1 MRFLLLLSICFLVG
15 TTFSAVQP
23 EVVMTTGH
31 TDQIGYMTV
40 SSDGRFLAS
49 AGDNKI
55 IKIWEI
61 SNTMEYRT
69 IAGTNGRVEQMC
81 FAPDNIHLAAT
92 TSDGELLIWNVITG
106 EKVLTSRAS
115 HSSVGLAYIE
125 DGKKLVHVDES
136 SNLAVLDLVTNEV
149 KSMTDVYAMSFV
161 VDEFNLMA
169 YSLDHLGNILYVN
182 LKTMTLVKTV
192 KIFNEFNFPFSRGSI
207 SKDGQL
213 VAFGFNDDKLRF
225 FDVAQEKF
233 VYTSPKYDG
242 KIIDLEFDKKA
253 DHIYVAT
260 HTGAV
265 QIIDYKLQKLE
276 TEFTEQ
282 YLASQC
288 ITSHP
293 NGDIVFFGN
302 FDVIRIYNKKTQKI
316 FKELDGKVSEIVNM
330 AYSQD
335 GNYVAIATDKLKIQI
350 WDLKLNK
357 VVSEVQGFFPC
368 EFTKDGNFL
377 ISMQYNLTLAVW
389 DIHTGTLSRELATD
403 SELIQCLAMSN
414 DGKYLAGA
422 GFMNVVKIWDLE
434 TGKKEVELKGHA
446 AGILTLDFHP
456 TNSWIASGGHD
467 QTTRVWDYKTK
478 KEIKQFTDQTIV
490 VNSVKFSPD
499 GKTLATSAWDKT
511 INLRSTST
519 WETTRTLTGHVNM
532 ISSIDYN
539 KDGSVLVSGAG
550 NNSVWESDNSLIF
563 WNTSTGEKICQ
574 LKDHNSAITKVIFDK
589 DADRVFS
596 ASADGT
602 MKISD
607 YKNCGTVVTYL
618 AVGGNDF
625 MIYTP
630 DNYYMASRNAL
641 KGIAFRVDGKLVSF
655 EQFDIYLNRP
665 DIVASRIGKSPEQ
678 LIRAYN
684 YLYKK
689 RLRKLQMDEGSLKMD
704 YQIPNILNESEAPL
718 VTSESVLKLWVKV
731 WDDQYDIQQINVFVN
746 DVPVYGELGYRPPQ
760 KVKSLRKELE
770 IPLITGVNKIQ
781 ISCINSNGAE
791 SIYETVE
798 LVRETDNVKHN
809 LYIASIG
816 VSNYKD
822 NRFNLTYPTKDA
834 KDMIAKL
841 TESASLYNQVYTKLL
856 LDDQVTKAGFEQLIP
871 FFANCTHE
879 DMAIIFIAGHGVLN
893 IDFDYFF
900 ATYNMDFDKPELGG
914 IPYDVIHALLDKI
927 KSYRKLLIMDTC
939 HSGELDKE
947 EIERGP
953 EPEMEVGGVE
963 FRSAGVGVREK
974 EGFGFENSLELVED
988 IFSDTQKGSGAT
1000 VISSAGGAEYAME
1013 SDQWKNGLFTFAFL
1027 SGLTDMA
1034 ADANKD
1040 GSITVTEIREYV
1052 NTKVKDLSKG
1062 KQIPSSR
1069 EENISLDYII
1079 FGK

>member
-1 MRFLLLLSICFLVG
+1 MKFFLLIAGLWNGVLFAAI
-15 TTFSAVQP
+15 QP

-31 TDQIGYMTV
+31 TDQIGCMTV

-49 AGDNKI
+49 AGVNKVL
-55 IKIWEI
+55 KIWEV
-61 SNTMEYRT
+61 STTMEFRT
-69 IAGTNGRVEQMC
+69 ISGTNGRIDQMC

-92 TSDGELLIWNVITG
+92 TSDGELLVWNVITG
-106 EKVLTSRAS
+106 ERVHTSRAS
-115 HSSVGLAYIE
+115 YSSKGIAFI
-125 DGKKLVHVDES
+125 DGGKKIVHVDEN
-136 SNLAVLDLVTNEV
+136 SNLAVTNLLTNEL
-149 KSMTDVYAMSFV
+149 KSMTDVYSMSFV
-161 VDEFNLMA
+161 CDVQKNMA

-182 LKTMTLVKTV
+182 LESLTLVKTV
-192 KIFNEFNFPFSRGSI
+192 KLFNEFNFPFSRGAI
-207 SKDGQL
+207 SNDGAI

-233 VYTSPKYDG
+233 IYTSPKYDA
-242 KIIDLEFDKKA
+242 KLIDLEFDKKA
-253 DHIYVAT
+253 DHLYLAT
-260 HTGAV
+260 HTGVV
-265 QIIDYKLQKLE
+265 QIIDYKEQKVV

-293 NGDIVFFGN
+293 DGDILFFGN
-302 FDVIRIYNKKTQKI
+302 FDVIRMYNKKTQKI
-316 FKELDGKVSEIVNM
+316 FKELDGKVSGIVNM

-335 GNYVAIATDKLKIQI
+335 GNYVAIATDRLKIQI

-368 EFTKDGNFL
+368 EFTTDGNYL
-377 ISMQYNLTLAVW
+377 IAMNYTLTLGIW
-389 DIHTGTLSRELATD
+389 DIHSGVLSKELATD
-403 SELIQCLAMSN
+403 SELIQSLAVSK
-414 DGKYLAGA
+414 DGKYVAGA
-422 GFMNVVKIWDLE
+422 GFMNVIKIWDLE
-434 TGKKEVELKGHA
+434 TGKREADLKGHTG
-446 AGILTLDFHP
+446 GILTLDFHP
-456 TNSWIASGGHD
+456 VNSWIASGGYD
-467 QTTRVWDYKTK
+467 QTTRVWDFKTK

-490 VNSVKFSPD
+490 INSVKFSPD
-499 GKTLATSAWDKT
+499 GTALATSSWDQT
-511 INLRSTST
+511 INLRSTTT
-519 WETTRTLTGHVNM
+519 WETLTVLKGHVNM
-532 ISSIDYN
+532 ITSIDYN
-539 KDGSVLVSGAG
+539 KDGTVLCSGAG
-550 NNSVWESDNSLIF
+550 NNSVSPADNSLIF
-563 WNTSTGEKICQ
+563 WNTATGEILCQ
-574 LKDHNSAITKVIFDK
+574 MKDHHSAISKVIFDK
-589 DADRVFS
+589 EADRVFS
-596 ASADGT
+596 ASDDGT
-602 MKISD
+602 MKITD
-607 YKNCGTVVTYL
+607 YKNCATVVTYL
-618 AVGGNDF
+618 AIGGTEF

-641 KGIAFRVDGKLVSF
+641 KGIAFRIDGKLVSF

-665 DIVASRIGKSPEQ
+665 DIVAARIGKSPEN

-689 RLRKLQMDEGSLKMD
+689 RLRKLQMDEGSLNMD
-704 YQIPNILNESEAPL
+704 YQIPNILNETETPL
-718 VTSESVLKLWVKV
+718 VTSESMLKLWVKV
-731 WDDQYDIQQINVFVN
+731 WDDTYTIQQINVFVN
-746 DVPVYGELGYRPPQ
+746 NVPVYGELGYRPPEA
-760 KVKSLRKELE
+760 VKSLRKELE

-798 LVRETDNVKHN
+798 LVRESDNSKHD
-809 LYIASIG
+809 LYITSIG

-822 NRFNLTYPTKDA
+822 TRFNLTYPTKDA
-834 KDMIAKL
+834 KDVVAKL
-841 TESASLYNQVYTKLL
+841 SESAVLYDQIYTKFL
-856 LDDQVTKAGFEQLIP
+856 LDDQVTKAGFEELIP

-879 DMAIIFIAGHGVLN
+879 DVAIIFIAGHGILN
-893 IDFDYFF
+893 VDFDYFF
-900 ATYNMDFDKPELGG
+900 ATYDIDFDQPETNG

-953 EPEMEVGGVE
+953 EPEMEIGGVE
-963 FRSAGVGVREK
+963 FRAAGVGVRTK

-1013 SDQWKNGLFTFAFL
+1013 SDQWKNGLFTYAFL
-1027 SGLTDMA
+1027 SGLTNMA
-1034 ADANKD
+1034 ADANQD
-1040 GSITVTEIREYV
+1040 GSITVTEIRTYV
-1052 NTKVKDLSKG
+1052 NNSVRQLSNG